1 MPPDGSTSIMG
12 RSQTSPDERRVSHDS
27 NVESESII
35 STTPEPTVEKDSSDF
50 QQEVEQPTMASSSTV
65 ESRVQPKQ
73 STDDKKDSTTST
85 KKMDTP
91 KKEEEV
97 DVMDIPNRIDLVW
110 RNIYLFIYL
119 HIAAAYGLYLLA
131 TGNVMWQ
138 TVIWGEYNFA
148 ILQIFH
154 SIYPSKVRF

>member
-27 NVESESII
+27 TVESESTM
-35 STTPEPTVEKDSSDF
+35 STTPEPTVEKDTGDF
-50 QQEVEQPTMASSSTV
+50 HQEEVEQPIMTSSSTLD

-73 STDDKKDSTTST
+73 STDDKKDSVT
-85 KKMDTP
+85 KKMDTQ
-91 KKEEEV
+91 KKDGEV

-119 HIAAAYGLYLLA
+119 HIAAAYGLYLFV

-138 TVIWGEYNFA
+138 TVIWGEYNFT
-148 ILQIFH
+148 I
-154 SIYPSKVRF
+154 